1 MSGIT
6 TSKTKQ
12 EPKEKT
18 QEECNKLKK
27 ESSNYEERP
36 QEPWEQPEARNHVT
50 T

>member
-12 EPKEKT
+12 QPEEIT

-27 ESSNYEERP
+27 ESSNH
-36 QEPWEQPEARNHVT
+36 AT
-50 T
+50 A